1 MALSPLLKYIYN
13 HGSDEMIRRGKRIY
27 SSGGASL
34 VDNDPFIEQA
44 RFRVRNDQYQNFYT
58 VVVQKYNNPK
68 ELSVRCQ
75 CPYNLSE
82 LCRHKVAALFQLQD
96 LAQSGILGGE
106 GVHYDQKH
114 TMLRLRTV
122 SEAMLRVFSTPDI
135 MESARD
141 AARSRAA
148 TLVPAA
154 ANAIEANVP
163 DPTTGA
169 AFRVQLRQN
178 EERYFD
184 TSCGCNET
192 RVPLCYHKAV
202 TFLQVLYQYGADYFY
217 GLRNW
222 DEQKSRL
229 LSLYGYKLTDNL
241 KGKFAFT
248 YDQHGKPSLRV
259 LDPSIKRLQTQA
271 ATTPAKMET
280 KAAPPAELAT
290 PPPVAEKLRLLPAL
304 QRTPEEYPFA
314 AWQLLK
320 ARETEAGGVG
330 KPYAFLDLNGPVS
343 AVDFGEKEQE
353 WISLFRKVQTQEAL
367 RYLQRIIP
375 FGATLLADSGAIGD
389 KLTDEYRLALWEY
402 LLPKYQQ
409 LLQTLKDTTDGCLLP
424 AGAAPT
430 DGEGVAFS
438 DVVVQPVVS
447 FQKDKKGAVQQ
458 KIGWRLRS
466 YNLPEREVQLL
477 NAALLCYQHTVYTLA
492 TPAVALL
499 HEGWIREDFQRQIS
513 AAEWPAY
520 LQEEVLR
527 WPEEVQLEFA
537 PALTVLRPAVAPRLR
552 LYLEERENA
561 LVLRPVARY
570 GETEIIGGKEGVVRL
585 AEDGRVVL
593 QERDLSAEA
602 LFLQAVQSLHSDM
615 VRSADQP
622 VFFVPAA
629 AVLSDNW
636 FFRFLEVMKEM
647 DVEVVGLSD
656 LRSLRLNTH
665 KPETRLSIS
674 SGIDWFDAHLTVQY
688 GDQQVRLP
696 QIKKA
701 LAARQNYVRLP
712 DGSIGLLPEAW
723 RAKYALLLKMGEV
736 RGTDIRLRSTHFGV
750 IEQLLAEVDEEGL
763 LRELTA
769 KKEKLLAIAAE
780 DFSRLDAPEHL
791 QAALRPYQLTG
802 FQWLVFLHEA
812 GWGGI
817 LADDMGLGKT
827 VQALAFYLFLKN
839 QNPAATLL
847 VVCPTTLIYNWEAE
861 VAKFA
866 PHLKVYI
873 HHGPRRKASVSS
885 ISGHDI
891 VITTYGTMR
900 SDIKAFREVEYDL
913 AVLDESQAIKN
924 PQSQVA
930 KAALLLQAKHRL
942 ALSGTPVQNNTFDLY
957 SQMNFLNPGMLGS
970 REFFMNEFA
979 TPIDKFGEES
989 VKKQLRQ
996 LTYPFLLRRTKGQ
1009 VAKELPPKTEIVLYC
1024 EMGPAQ
1030 RKAYDAW
1037 RVVFKD
1043 QILGLIDQQGIERSQ
1058 FHILQGLT
1066 RLRQIC
1072 DATALAGG
1080 ATEEGGKE
1088 AENHSVKLEELM
1100 RELQENTGNH
1110 KVLVFSQFIGM
1121 LTLIRRRLEAEG
1133 IPYAYFDGSSSA
1145 PERREAVRRFQEE
1158 ESCRVFLISLKAG
1171 GVGLNLTAAEY
1182 VYLVDPWWNPAVE
1195 QQAIDRTHRIGQTKP
1210 VFAYRMIC
1218 RDSIEEKMMQLQARK
1233 KALADELV
1241 GDDGAVLKQLTRED
1255 LVFLLG

>member
-13 HGSDEMIRRGKRIY
+13 HGSEEMIRRGKRIY

-34 VDNDPFIEQA
+34 MDNDPFIEQA

-106 GVHYDQKH
+106 GIHYDQKH
-114 TMLRLRTV
+114 TMLRLRSV

-135 MESARD
+135 MERARD
-141 AARSRAA
+141 AARNRVA
-148 TLVPAA
+148 TLLPAA
-154 ANAIEANVP
+154 ANAVEADVP
-163 DPTTGA
+163 DGQTDA
-169 AFRVQLRQN
+169 VFRVQLRQN

-184 TSCGCNET
+184 TSCDCDET

-202 TFLQVLYQYGADYFY
+202 TFLQVLYQQGADYFH

-222 DEQKSRL
+222 DEQKARL

-259 LDPSIKRLQTQA
+259 LDPSIKRLAKPASGTAAKPEARPAPA
-271 ATTPAKMET
+271 ATT
-280 KAAPPAELAT
+280 AAVT
-290 PPPVAEKLRLLPAL
+290 PPPPPEKLHLIPAL
-304 QRTPEEYPFA
+304 QRQPAVYPHV

-320 ARETEAGGVG
+320 ARQTADGNVG
-330 KPYAFLDLNGPVS
+330 KPYAAVELNGPVT
-343 AVDFGEKEQE
+343 ATDFEENQQE
-353 WISLFRKVQTQEAL
+353 WLPLFRKVQTEEAL

-375 FGATLLADSGAIGD
+375 FGATLLQGNGPVEE

-402 LLPKYQQ
+402 LVPKYQQ
-409 LLQTLKDTTDGCLLP
+409 LLRTLRETTDGCLLP
-424 AGAAPT
+424 ADAAVSG
-430 DGEGVAFS
+430 GEGIAFS
-438 DVVVQPVVS
+438 DVVAQPVVS
-447 FQKDKKGAVQQ
+447 FQKDKKGIIRQQ
-458 KIGWRLRS
+458 VSWRIRS
-466 YNLPEREVQLL
+466 YNLPEKEVALL
-477 NAALLCYQHTVYTLA
+477 NAALLCHQHTVYTVA
-492 TPAVALL
+492 TPGVALL
-499 HEGWIREDFQRQIS
+499 SEAWMREHFRKQI
-513 AAEWPAY
+513 ATDAWPAY
-520 LQEEVLR
+520 LEETVLR
-527 WPEEVQLEFA
+527 WPEEVHLDFA
-537 PALTVLRPAVAPRLR
+537 PALTVARPAVAPRLR
-552 LYLEERENA
+552 LYLEERETA

-570 GETEIIGGKEGVVRL
+570 GDTEVIGGQDAIVRL

-593 QERDLSAEA
+593 QERDLSAES

-615 VRSADQP
+615 VRSAAEP

-647 DVEVVGLSD
+647 DVEVVGLSG

-674 SGIDWFDAHLTVQY
+674 SGIDWFDAHLVVQY
-688 GDQQVRLP
+688 GDQPVRLP
-696 QIKKA
+696 EIKKA

-712 DGSIGLLPEAW
+712 DGSIGLLPEEW

-736 RGTDIRLRSTHFGV
+736 RGGDIRLRSTHFGV
-750 IEQLLAEVDEEGL
+750 IEQLLAEVDEESL
-763 LRELTA
+763 LRELVA
-769 KKEKLLAIAAE
+769 KKERLMAIATE

-791 QAALRPYQLTG
+791 QAALRPYQLAG

-827 VQALAFYLFLKN
+827 VQALAFYLFLKSK
-839 QNPAATLL
+839 NPAATLL

-866 PHLKVYI
+866 PHLRVYI
-873 HHGPRRKASVSS
+873 HHGPRRKASAGS

-913 AVLDESQAIKN
+913 IVLDESQAIKN

-979 TPIDKFGEES
+979 TPIDKFGEEGT
-989 VKKQLRQ
+989 KKQLRQ

-1009 VAKELPPKTEIVLYC
+1009 VAKDLPPKTEIVLYC

-1072 DATALAGG
+1072 DATALADTQG
-1080 ATEEGGKE
+1080 E

-1100 RELQENTGNH
+1100 RELEENTGNH

-1121 LTLIRRRLEAEG
+1121 LALIRQRLEADG
-1133 IPYAYFDGSSSA
+1133 IAYAYFDGSSSA
-1145 PERREAVRRFQEE
+1145 TERREAVRRFQEE
-1158 ESCRVFLISLKAG
+1158 EDCRVFLISLKAG

-1233 KALADELV
+1233 KALAEDLV
-1241 GDDGAVLKQLTRED
+1241 GDDGAFLKRLSRED

>member
-13 HGSDEMIRRGKRIY
+13 HGSEEMIRRGKRIY

-68 ELSVRCQ
+68 EISVRCQ

-96 LAQSGILGGE
+96 LAQSGILSGE
-106 GVHYDQKH
+106 GLHYNQQH
-114 TMLRLRTV
+114 TILRLRTV
-122 SEAMLRVFSTPDI
+122 SEPMLRVFSKPEI
-135 MESARD
+135 MEDARE
-141 AARSRAA
+141 AARNRAA
-148 TLVPAA
+148 KLLPTA
-154 ANAIEANVP
+154 ANAIEADVP
-163 DPTTGA
+163 DPATGEV
-169 AFRVQLRQN
+169 FRVQLRQN

-184 TSCGCNET
+184 TACGCDET

-202 TFLQVLYQYGADYFY
+202 AFLQVLYQHGADYFY

-222 DEQKSRL
+222 DEQKNRL

-259 LDPSIKRLQTQA
+259 LDPSIKRLAST
-271 ATTPAKMET
+271 
-280 KAAPPAELAT
+280 APPAAAPAPEQQAPLRAA
-290 PPPVAEKLRLLPAL
+290 PVSPAPVAEKLRLIPAV
-304 QRTPEEYPFA
+304 QRQPKAYPYV

-320 ARETEAGGVG
+320 ARETAAGEVDT
-330 KPYAFLDLNGPVS
+330 PYAFLDLNGTIS
-343 AVDFGEKEQE
+343 GTDFPEKERE
-353 WISLFRKVQTQEAL
+353 WISLFRKVQTYEAL

-375 FGATLLADSGAIGD
+375 FGTTLLTADGPLD
-389 KLTDEYRLALWEY
+389 EKLTDEYRLALWEY

-409 LLQTLKDTTDGCLLP
+409 LLSALKDTPEGCLLP
-424 AGAAPT
+424 PDADSPE
-430 DGEGVAFS
+430 GEGIAFS
-438 DVVVQPVVS
+438 DVAMQPVVS
-447 FQKDKKGAVQQ
+447 FQKDRKGAIRQQ
-458 KIGWRLRS
+458 VSWRLRT
-466 YNLPEREVQLL
+466 YNLPEGEVQVL
-477 NAALLCYQHTVYTLA
+477 NGALLCYQHTLYALA
-492 TPAVALL
+492 TPALALL
-499 HEGWIREDFQRQIS
+499 NGDWIKAGYQKIIPAREW
-513 AAEWPAY
+513 AAY
-520 LQEEVLR
+520 LQQEVLR
-527 WPEEVQLEFA
+527 WPEEIHLDFA

-552 LYLEERENA
+552 LCLEERENV

-570 GETEIIGGKEGVVRL
+570 GETEVIGGKEAVVRL
-585 AEDGRVVL
+585 AEDGQVVL

-602 LFLQAVQSLHSDM
+602 LFLNAVQSLHSDI

-647 DVEVVGLSD
+647 DVEVVGISN

-665 KPETRLSIS
+665 KPETKLRIS
-674 SGIDWFDAHLTVQY
+674 SGIDWFDAHLTVEY

-696 QIKKA
+696 EIKKA

-712 DGSIGLLPEAW
+712 DGSIGLLPEEW
-723 RAKYALLLKMGEV
+723 RTKYALLLKMGEV

-750 IEQLLAEVDEEGL
+750 IEQLLSEVDEAGL
-763 LRELTA
+763 LRELA
-769 KKEKLLAIAAE
+769 SKKEKLLAIAAE
-780 DFSRLDAPEHL
+780 DYSQLDAPEHL

-839 QNPAATLL
+839 QNPSATLL

-873 HHGPRRKASVSS
+873 HHGPRRKASVGS

-900 SDIKAFREVEYDL
+900 SDIKAFREVNYDL

-979 TPIDKFGEES
+979 TPIDKFGEEN

-1037 RVVFKD
+1037 RLVFKD
-1043 QILGLIDQQGIERSQ
+1043 QIMGLIDQQGIERSQ

-1072 DATALAGG
+1072 DATALAGTL
-1080 ATEEGGKE
+1080 AEEGKE
-1088 AENHSVKLEELM
+1088 PENHSVKLEELM

-1110 KVLVFSQFIGM
+1110 KVLVFSQFLGM
-1121 LTLIRRRLEAEG
+1121 LGLIRERLATEG
-1133 IPYAYFDGSSSA
+1133 ISYAYFDGSSSA
-1145 PERREAVRRFQEE
+1145 TERREEVRRFQEE

-1195 QQAIDRTHRIGQTKP
+1195 QQAIDRTHRIGQTRP

-1241 GDDGAVLKQLTRED
+1241 SDDGAILKRFSRED
-1255 LVFLLG
+1255 LAFLLG